1 MVREKLKAGGE
12 SKAVRL
18 RGKSR
23 TCYNI
28 VIIGWG
34 QGSASFLCIR
44 SWGLFGDTEGG
55 PLLDS
60 YWLTAGGGKKK
71 KQKNSWNCCYK
82 AGKECILVAGKKSS
96 QGGKVW
102 LMTLEGGDFLAFLCM
117 F

>member
-12 SKAVRL
+12 SKAARL

-28 VIIGWG
+28 VVIGWG
-34 QGSASFLCIR
+34 QVSASFLRIR

-60 YWLTAGGGKKK
+60 YWQTAGGRAGAPTRQEKSV
-71 KQKNSWNCCYK
+71 SWWLERK
-82 AGKECILVAGKKSS
+82 AAKMPGWAGER
-96 QGGKVW
+96 G
-102 LMTLEGGDFLAFLCM
+102 
-117 F
+117 

>member
-60 YWLTAGGGKKK
+60 YWLTAGGEKKNNK
-71 KQKNSWNCCYK
+71 KTAGTAATRQEKSVSWWPERKAAK
-82 AGKECILVAGKKSS
+82 AGRCGS
-96 QGGKVW
+96 
-102 LMTLEGGDFLAFLCM
+102 
-117 F
+117 